1 MLKGCQRRI
10 IMVKDTGSRYF
21 DSAYF
26 VIKHDLP
33 QNAAN
38 SDMLTEAHKM
48 IGAYASNLQP
58 GAVSSQP
65 YADNQVPQIGK
76 KGINPVLLG
85 ILTSVASVSL
95 TIAVMLILT

>member
-26 VIKHDLP
+26 VIKSDVP
-33 QNAAN
+33 PSCKD

-48 IGAYASNLQP
+48 IDAYAFSGQNNDVQP
-58 GAVSSQP
+58 HMKPAGNRLRTAVWLGLTF
-65 YADNQVPQIGK
+65 AC
-76 KGINPVLLG
+76 LLVFAAMTVALIK
-85 ILTSVASVSL
+85 ILG
-95 TIAVMLILT
+95 